1 MRSGDSGPPGT
12 AAERP
17 PEGTLEALPE
27 RVNVRA
33 REGRLGRTVAALS
46 RTAGALA
53 NVVLVLLAAYILL
66 EIALRAVRGTGT
78 NVLVEFIGYGLAA
91 LTFLGASATMRDG
104 GMVRV
109 AIVLERLPA
118 GVRRLLDVL
127 CILCG
132 LGSVGLVAWFV
143 GADMLRSL
151 ERGYET
157 DSIVALPQWVPPLPM
172 FVGMIVFLLDMLA
185 QLVRIVAGGH
195 ALPTE
200 SPDVI

>member
-1 MRSGDSGPPGT
+1 MARSEHSGPPG
-12 AAERP
+12 AALAP
-17 PEGTLEALPE
+17 PPE
-27 RVNVRA
+27 RVGVRT
-33 REGRLGRTVAALS
+33 REGWPGRIVATLS
-46 RTAGALA
+46 RAAGALA
-53 NVVLVLLAAYILL
+53 SLVLVLLAAYILL
-66 EIALRAVRGTGT
+66 EIGLRAVRGTGT

-118 GVRRLLDVL
+118 GARRLLDVL

-132 LGSVGLVAWFV
+132 LLSVGLLAWFV
-143 GADMLRSL
+143 GADLLRSFD
-151 ERGYET
+151 RGYET
-157 DSIVALPQWVPPLPM
+157 DSIFALPQWVPPLPM

-185 QLVRIVAGGH
+185 QLVGIVARGH